1 MCDACDSDEPFRP
14 REAIPPGVIDAAR
27 AIEMA
32 MPGEPV
38 PDKAWAVFFSQASGS
53 ITWPHYQR
61 MRTSF
66 AAASATPPAA
76 RSTRVRRRSR
86 MISCDEVRALDPGGS
101 AIQ

>member
-14 REAIPPGVIDAAR
+14 REAISPEVIEAAR
-27 AIEMA
+27 AFERS

-38 PDKAWAVFFSQASGS
+38 PDHAWAVFFSQASGS

-66 AAASATPPAA
+66 AAASAAPPAPPLA
-76 RSTRVRRRSR
+76 RRKRPAR
-86 MISCDEVRALDPGGS
+86 MINCEEVL
-101 AIQ
+101 